1 MEKWQSLTRVIFY
14 ILIPAVI
21 LYYRFRKR
29 FRTAFAIGM
38 ALTSVLVG
46 FLISQSFRETY
57 QDAFVRLMNENRYEE
72 AREEL
77 QKMLQRDPSE
87 LAGIDLHR
95 MINPV
100 MYERMKKELA
110 ACYTKE
116 AEKAMRGV
124 GEGGPYECGSLHER
138 RLRLHGMNHSLRLSA
153 MAEAL
158 GAGPPEW
165 RGEMLRK
172 SENER
177 EKISGL
183 EEQCR

>member
-1 MEKWQSLTRVIFY
+1 
-14 ILIPAVI
+14 
-21 LYYRFRKR
+21 
-29 FRTAFAIGM
+29 
-38 ALTSVLVG
+38 
-46 FLISQSFRETY
+46 
-57 QDAFVRLMNENRYEE
+57 
-72 AREEL
+72 
-77 QKMLQRDPSE
+77 
-87 LAGIDLHR
+87 
-95 MINPV
+95 
-100 MYERMKKELA
+100 
-110 ACYTKE
+110 
-116 AEKAMRGV
+116 MRGV